1 MLTLSLCQV
10 QDLSAA
16 VLNDNENKA
25 VPDEITVCSTMYI
38 DMDDCD
44 GMTPNRAKRIYPTWS
59 IINEE
64 GKAEMSFFIQP
75 NEWRDKLFLKM
86 GKQNQKQPL
95 YPYNIGKLQ
104 FYLISIYIIFSV
116 QKLC

>member
-10 QDLSAA
+10 QDLAAA
-16 VLNDNENKA
+16 VLNDNENAA

-59 IINEE
+59 IINED
-64 GKAEMSFFIQP
+64 GKAEMSC
-75 NEWRDKLFLKM
+75 EKLKLKAYRKAR
-86 GKQNQKQPL
+86 GSL
-95 YPYNIGKLQ
+95 IGVK
-104 FYLISIYIIFSV
+104 
-116 QKLC
+116 K